1 MSISLANVSHS
12 IHSIRSPVTEMYGG
26 VRRALRNM
34 VEKTTEG
41 YEVYVEHYEIW
52 SKRVLR
58 GTRRTETYSS
68 SALPSF
74 ERTLR
79 GVGLQTVYVILSYMS
94 SSFGIGYV
102 QLRVKRKKFR
112 FPWQMC
118 HIPYIL
124 SKCI

>member
-1 MSISLANVSHS
+1 MSFSLANVSHS
-12 IHSIRSPVTEMYGG
+12 IHSICTSVTEVYAG

-34 VEKTTEG
+34 VEQTTEG
-41 YEVYVEHYEIW
+41 YEVYVEHYEVW
-52 SKRVLR
+52 SKRVLM

-68 SALPSF
+68 FVLPSF

-102 QLRVKRKKFR
+102 QLRVKRKNSR
-112 FPWQMC
+112 FP
-118 HIPYIL
+118 
-124 SKCI
+124 S